1 MTINFVSELDAASQ
15 AVASFIQTIPD
26 TALDQPGETEAW
38 SVKQIIAHLAHSHN
52 VYMMIVTLARENH
65 FVEVLLSPAL
75 PGWQPVRVTNE
86 QVRACTTSAAAATIF
101 QDTFAQ
107 LRAMLIS
114 LTPQDLDRPFPMY
127 ELETPTAAHLTTL
140 RQRVIQ
146 TATEHLYEHLAQIQ
160 SSLAANQGT
169 PA

>member
-26 TALDQPGETEAW
+26 TALDQQVETDAW

-52 VYMMIVTLARENH
+52 FYMIIVTLARENQ
-65 FVEVLLSPAL
+65 FVEVHLSPSL
-75 PGWQPVRVTNE
+75 SGWQQVRVTNE
-86 QVRACTTSAAAATIF
+86 QVRACTTSAAAANIF
-101 QDTFAQ
+101 QGTFAQ

-114 LTPQDLDRPFPMY
+114 LTPQDLDRPFPMV
-127 ELETPTAAHLTTL
+127 ELETTTAQITTL

-146 TATEHLYEHLAQIQ
+146 TATEHLYEHLAQMQ

-169 PA
+169 QA

>member
-1 MTINFVSELDAASQ
+1 MTINFVAELDAASQ

-26 TALDQPGETEAW
+26 ASLDQQVDTDAW

-52 VYMMIVTLARENH
+52 FYMMIVSLARENH
-65 FVEVLLSPAL
+65 FVEVLLSPSL
-75 PGWQPVRVTNE
+75 SGLQQVRATNQ
-86 QVRACTTSAAAATIF
+86 QVRACTTSAAAAKIF

-107 LRAMLIS
+107 LQAMLIS
-114 LTPQDLDRPFPMY
+114 LTPQDLDRPFQMY
-127 ELETPTAAHLTTL
+127 ELETTTAQITTL

-160 SSLAANQGT
+160 SLLGANPGT
-169 PA
+169 QT

>member
-26 TALDQPGETEAW
+26 TALDQQVDADAW
-38 SVKQIIAHLAHSHN
+38 SVKQVIAHLALSHN
-52 VYMMIVTLARENH
+52 VYMIIVTLARENH
-65 FVEVLLSPAL
+65 FADVILAPSLSGL
-75 PGWQPVRVTNE
+75 QQVRVTNQ
-86 QVRACTTSAAAATIF
+86 QVLACTTSAAAAHIF

-114 LTPQDLDRPFPMY
+114 LRPQDLDRPFQMY
-127 ELETPTAAHLTTL
+127 ELETTTAQITTL

-146 TATEHLYEHLAQIQ
+146 TATEHMYEHLAQIQ
-160 SSLAANQGT
+160 STLGASPGT
-169 PA
+169 QA

>member
-15 AVASFIQTIPD
+15 AVASFVQTIPD
-26 TALDQPGETEAW
+26 AALDQQGDTDAW
-38 SVKQIIAHLAHSHN
+38 SVKQIIAHLAHSHTFFII
-52 VYMMIVTLARENH
+52 IVTLARENH
-65 FVEVLLSPAL
+65 FVDVILSPSL
-75 PGWQPVRVTNE
+75 SVWQQVRATKE
-86 QVRACTTSAAAATIF
+86 QVLACTTSAAAATIF

-114 LTPQDLDRPFPMY
+114 LTPQDLDRPFQMY
-127 ELETPTAAHLTTL
+127 EFSTTAQITTL

-146 TATEHLYEHLAQIQ
+146 TATEHMYEHLAQIQ

-169 PA
+169 QA

>member
-26 TALDQPGETEAW
+26 TALDQQVDTDAW
-38 SVKQIIAHLAHSHN
+38 SVKQVIAHLALSHN
-52 VYMMIVTLARENH
+52 VYMIIVTLARENH
-65 FVEVLLSPAL
+65 FADVILSPSL
-75 PGWQPVRVTNE
+75 SGLQ
-86 QVRACTTSAAAATIF
+86 QVRATNQQVLACTTSAAAANIF

-107 LRAMLIS
+107 LQAMLMS
-114 LTPQDLDRPFPMY
+114 LTPEDLDRPFPMY
-127 ELETPTAAHLTTL
+127 ELETTTAQITTL

-160 SSLAANQGT
+160 SSLATNQGT
-169 PA
+169 QA

>member
-26 TALDQPGETEAW
+26 TALDQQVETDAW

-52 VYMMIVTLARENH
+52 FYMIIVTLARENH
-65 FVEVLLSPAL
+65 FVEVHLSPSL
-75 PGWQPVRVTNE
+75 SGWQQVRVTNE
-86 QVRACTTSAAAATIF
+86 QVRACTTSAAAANIF
-101 QDTFAQ
+101 QGTFAQ

-114 LTPQDLDRPFPMY
+114 LTPQYLDRPFPMV
-127 ELETPTAAHLTTL
+127 ELETTTAQITTL

-146 TATEHLYEHLAQIQ
+146 TATEHMYEHLAQLQ
-160 SSLAANQGT
+160 SSLGANQGT
-169 PA
+169 QA

>member
-26 TALDQPGETEAW
+26 AALDQQGDTDAW
-38 SVKQIIAHLAHSHN
+38 SVKQIIAHLAHSHTFF
-52 VYMMIVTLARENH
+52 MIIVTLARENH
-65 FVEVLLSPAL
+65 FGDVVLSPS
-75 PGWQPVRVTNE
+75 QSRTNE
-86 QVRACTTSAAAATIF
+86 QVLACTTSAAAATLF

-114 LTPQDLDRPFPMY
+114 LTPQDLNRPFQMY
-127 ELETPTAAHLTTL
+127 EFSTTAQITTL

-146 TATEHLYEHLAQIQ
+146 TATEHMYEHLAQIQ

-169 PA
+169 QA

>member
-26 TALDQPGETEAW
+26 IALDQQVETEAW
-38 SVKQIIAHLAHSHN
+38 SVKQVIAHLALSHN

-65 FVEVLLSPAL
+65 FVAVILSPSLA
-75 PGWQPVRVTNE
+75 GWQQVRATHE
-86 QVRACTTSAAAATIF
+86 QVLACTTSAAAATLF

-114 LTPQDLDRPFPMY
+114 VTPHDLDRPFQMY
-127 ELETPTAAHLTTL
+127 ELETTTAQITTL

-146 TATEHLYEHLAQIQ
+146 TATEHLDEHLAQIQ

-169 PA
+169 

>member
-26 TALDQPGETEAW
+26 TSLDQQVDTDAW

-52 VYMMIVTLARENH
+52 FYMIIVTLARENH
-65 FVEVLLSPAL
+65 FVEVLLSPSL
-75 PGWQPVRVTNE
+75 SGWQQVRVTNQ
-86 QVRACTTSAAAATIF
+86 QVRACTTSAAVANIF

-114 LTPQDLDRPFPMY
+114 LTPQDLDRPFQMY
-127 ELETPTAAHLTTL
+127 ELETTTAHITTL

-146 TATEHLYEHLAQIQ
+146 TATEHMYEHLAQIQ

-169 PA
+169 QA